1 VTTKQQGTKFKE
13 TDGWRVDSNSKSKT
27 TPYMDDQKANGKP
40 MATSKPDGSGS
51 AWDPPSEIPKK
62 HQGKEFLTCI
72 LCVDGPLSAAGN
84 NLRSGSTTILGCL
97 RWGFKPVLDENE
109 RTINADGLTP
119 NATLPTGEE
128 LPNAMSN
135 WNNSGQNTTQQD
147 KRFPGIE

>member
-1 VTTKQQGTKFKE
+1 
-13 TDGWRVDSNSKSKT
+13 
-27 TPYMDDQKANGKP
+27 M
-40 MATSKPDGSGS
+40 
-51 AWDPPSEIPKK
+51 
-62 HQGKEFLTCI
+62 
-72 LCVDGPLSAAGN
+72 
-84 NLRSGSTTILGCL
+84 RSGSTTILGCL